1 MVETSEKIIID
12 YLLSSNRGEI
22 VQKNDRDTNFIK
34 IGEKQYR
41 YDKNKPISDRLKT
54 KLNKVKQTTDYK
66 RHELVEKK
74 DAKWLNVDKNKALIK
89 IQGHFKAKISE
100 EQSAFK
106 NYANSYSIT
115 DIRPRGIKG
124 ISYIRFQEP
133 QLKRY
138 IQQNNGMKLL
148 MEMIATFRS
157 KKTGEDITH
166 TTRTRLY
173 NITNNDELQH
183 ALNQM
188 GTDLEI
194 QMEKMEISESGLVLK
209 QINKLK
215 IHYDKYNPTCGGSFI
230 ELPGWVKKK
239 KACINIQNEDNK
251 CFKYAVQCGLYKIL

>member
-12 YLLSSNRGEI
+12 YLLSTNRGEI
-22 VQKNDRDTNFIK
+22 VKKNARDTNFIK

-54 KLNKVKQTTDYK
+54 KLNKVKQTIDYK

-74 DAKWLNVDKNKALIK
+74 DAKWLNKNKALIK
-89 IQGHFKAKISE
+89 IQRTFKAKISE
-100 EQSAFK
+100 EQSK
-106 NYANSYSIT
+106 NYANSYSIA

-124 ISYIRFQEP
+124 ISHTRYQEP

-157 KKTGEDITH
+157 KKTGEEITH

-173 NITNNDELQH
+173 NITNNDKLQH

-194 QMEKMEISESGLVLK
+194 QIEKMEISESGLVL
-209 QINKLK
+209 
-215 IHYDKYNPTCGGSFI
+215 
-230 ELPGWVKKK
+230 
-239 KACINIQNEDNK
+239 
-251 CFKYAVQCGLYKIL
+251 